1 MPPASVQ
8 SVDRAFAVL
17 RQVASAPGGISDVAR
32 AVDLPVSTVA
42 RLLGTLESLGAVVRI
57 GESGTYGIGAGI
69 RALAGPVDLSEAL
82 VTGARAVLAA
92 LVARTGETSGL
103 SILEHDEV
111 VYLHHVES
119 ANEVTLRDWTGVRL
133 PLHVV
138 SSGLVLLAAQ
148 PAAAVAAYLA
158 LPLQRLTGATM
169 TQPAR
174 VKRRLAG
181 IRRDGYVWTIGE
193 FDDGITSV
201 AAPVVDAHGAT
212 IAAIHC
218 HGPSYRFPG
227 AVDDNVIAA
236 HVIDA
241 ARTLGASLR
250 FGPSPLPPNPPSANP
265 PSANPPSAGARA

>member
-1 MPPASVQ
+1 MAGATVQ

-17 RQVASAPGGISDVAR
+17 RQVASAPAGISDVAR

-57 GESGTYGIGAGI
+57 GDSGNYGIGAGI
-69 RALAGPVDLSEAL
+69 RVLADAIDASQTL
-82 VTGARAVLAA
+82 VTRARPVLAE
-92 LVARTGETSGL
+92 LVARTGETSGV
-103 SILEHDEV
+103 SVIDHDEV
-111 VYLHHVES
+111 VYLDHIENTH
-119 ANEVTLRDWTGVRL
+119 EVTLRDWTGARL

-148 PAAAVAAYLA
+148 PPQTVAAYLA
-158 LPLQRLTGATM
+158 RPPARFTVRTM
-169 TQPAR
+169 IQPAR
-174 VKRRLAG
+174 IKRRLAS
-181 IRRDGYVWTIGE
+181 IRRDGHAWTIGE

-227 AVDDNVIAA
+227 AIAA
-236 HVIDA
+236 DTVSAYVTDA
-241 ARTLGASLR
+241 ARKLGAM
-250 FGPSPLPPNPPSANP
+250 LP
-265 PSANPPSAGARA
+265 

>member
-1 MPPASVQ
+1 MPGGTVQ

-17 RQVASAPGGISDVAR
+17 RQVAGVPGGISDVAR

-57 GESGTYGIGAGI
+57 GDSGTYGIGAGI
-69 RALAGPVDLSEAL
+69 HALAGAIDASQTL
-82 VTGARAVLAA
+82 VTRARPVLAE

-103 SILEHDEV
+103 SVIEGDEV
-111 VYLHHVES
+111 VYLDHVE
-119 ANEVTLRDWTGVRL
+119 NTHEVTLRDWTGTRV
-133 PLHVV
+133 PLHAV
-138 SSGLVLLAAQ
+138 SSGLVLLAAE
-148 PAAAVAAYLA
+148 PAQFVARYLA
-158 LPLQRLTGATM
+158 RPPARFTNRTM
-169 TQPAR
+169 TQASR
-174 VKRRLAG
+174 IKRRLAT
-181 IRRDGYVWTIGE
+181 IRREGHAWTIGE

-227 AVDDNVIAA
+227 DADVETIAA

-241 ARTLGASLR
+241 AHKLGVTL
-250 FGPSPLPPNPPSANP
+250 P
-265 PSANPPSAGARA
+265 